1 LSLLIDTIQPP
12 DFFSYIIKTER
23 IYNSSRGR
31 RGNERRILVDR
42 LWPRGLSKEK
52 AGIDEWMKDIA
63 PSDEL
68 RKWFGHDPKK
78 WPEFK
83 KRYFRE
89 LKDKKSLIDEIMREV
104 REGPVVFLYSAK
116 DTLHNNAVVLKEY
129 IETLALEKS

>member
-1 LSLLIDTIQPP
+1 
-12 DFFSYIIKTER
+12 
-23 IYNSSRGR
+23 
-31 RGNERRILVDR
+31 
-42 LWPRGLSKEK
+42 
-52 AGIDEWMKDIA
+52 MKDIA

-83 KRYFRE
+83 KQYFRE
-89 LKDKKSLIDEIMREV
+89 LKDKKSLVDEIMREV